1 MNYQIG
7 RKATR
12 RTCSF
17 WIIAVIG
24 LTILSQ
30 VGELIAGVLVAPT
43 IVFMS
48 DKNRT
53 GRMTIQNPT
62 NAPKEVFVNI
72 SFGLPVSDSSGNVT
86 LVLQD
91 SGVTDPK
98 SAMGWVKAFPR
109 KVIIPANGSQI
120 VRLAANPPANLPD
133 GEYWAQIVVRSQ
145 EGELTVP
152 SANETEKISV
162 GLNMVMQTAIRL
174 KYRTGKL
181 TSELGLTKATARLAN
196 SKVLVTIDLANNGNV
211 SYVGKLK
218 CRLLDTEKNEI
229 STNQIDLA
237 VYRNLKRRIELDIDK
252 SKIPYRVEITIS
264 NDGRNDISPEDM
276 IQGNKIEYTMKVE

>member
-1 MNYQIG
+1 MLYSKTKNAKPG
-7 RKATR
+7 LN
-12 RTCSF
+12 F
-17 WIIAVIG
+17 WIPTLILIAA
-24 LTILSQ
+24 LMQL
-30 VGELIAGVLVAPT
+30 GEAIAGVLVAPT

-62 NAPKEVFVNI
+62 NTPKEVFVSI
-72 SFGLPVSDSSGNVT
+72 SFGLPTSDSSGNIS

-120 VRLAANPPANLPD
+120 VRLAANPPANLAD

-145 EGELTVP
+145 EGQLTVP
-152 SANETEKISV
+152 SANESEKITTN
-162 GLNMVMQTAIRL
+162 LNMVIQTAIRL

-181 TSELGLTKATARLAN
+181 TSELNLTKATARLAN
-196 SKVLVTIDLANNGNV
+196 SKVQVMIDLANIGNV
-211 SYVGKLK
+211 SYVGRLK

-229 STNQIDLA
+229 STNQVDLA
-237 VYRNLKRRIELDIDK
+237 VYRNLKRRLELDVAKDR
-252 SKIPYRVEITIS
+252 IPYRVELTIS
-264 NDGRNDISPEDM
+264 NDGRNDIPPEEM
-276 IQGNKIEYTMKVE
+276 IQGNKIEYSMKVE

>member
-1 MNYQIG
+1 MNLKFNRKLSERNSGRWISAVILLAILAQIG
-7 RKATR
+7 EA
-12 RTCSF
+12 
-17 WIIAVIG
+17 IG
-24 LTILSQ
+24 
-30 VGELIAGVLVAPT
+30 GVLVAPT

-62 NAPKEVFVNI
+62 NTPKEVFVNI
-72 SFGLPVSDSSGNVT
+72 SFGLPTSDSLGNVS

-91 SGVTDPK
+91 SGVSDPR

-109 KVIIPANGSQI
+109 KVIIPANGSQV

-152 SANETEKISV
+152 SANEAEKITTK
-162 GLNMVMQTAIRL
+162 LNMVMQTAIRL

-181 TSELGLTKATARLAN
+181 TSELNLTKATARLVN
-196 SKVLVTIDLANNGNV
+196 SKVQVMVDLANNGNV

-218 CRLLDTEKNEI
+218 CRLLDTEKREI
-229 STNQIDLA
+229 SSNQIDLA

-252 SKIPYRVEITIS
+252 GKIPYRVELTIS
-264 NDGRNDISPEDM
+264 NDGRNDIPPEAM
-276 IQGNKIEYTMKVE
+276 VQGNKIEYTMKVE